1 MSLNCGLAFAL
12 QALRAAFR
20 QCDKPSSACKLCYL
34 AGFTRFSRL
43 RAHQSSP
50 LERLACRRDPPG
62 RASPHLDLAAQQAE
76 RTAKARGAAATTG
89 TSQPP
94 RRIWSLLQL
103 RPRAS
108 ASREPGQQT
117 QPTTKQAVSSHGA
130 PRVALLGRVR
140 GGAPPGHE
148 PRGVDGAKFSDGD
161 EPPGAGD
168 PKTNKSSTERIG
180 RNHVGPRG
188 EAGNWD

>member
-1 MSLNCGLAFAL
+1 MRARSCRILAF
-12 QALRAAFR
+12 FH
-20 QCDKPSSACKLCYL
+20 
-34 AGFTRFSRL
+34 RL
-43 RAHQSSP
+43 RVRNSSP
-50 LERLACRRDPPG
+50 LEMLACRRDPPG
-62 RASPHLDLAAQQAE
+62 RASPDLDLRAAKGE
-76 RTAKARGAAATTG
+76 DTAKARGAAATTG

-103 RPRAS
+103 CPRAS
-108 ASREPGQQT
+108 ASREPGQPT
-117 QPTTKQAVSSHGA
+117 QPTPKQALSSHGA

-148 PRGVDGAKFSDGD
+148 PRGVDGAEQCDGD

-168 PKTNKSSTERIG
+168 AETNTGPALGAR
-180 RNHVGPRG
+180 RNHVGPCG